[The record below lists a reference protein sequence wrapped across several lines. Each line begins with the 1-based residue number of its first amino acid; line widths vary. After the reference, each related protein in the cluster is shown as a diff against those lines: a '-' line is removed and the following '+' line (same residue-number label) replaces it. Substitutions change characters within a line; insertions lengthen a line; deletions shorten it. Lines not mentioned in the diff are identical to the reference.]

1 MQTSDIV
8 MDIGI
13 AFSGSEIVGP
23 AELSKRE
30 DENKKGGNSLPFPL
44 CRLANFSSAFYF
56 RVFPT
61 IWEPGTG

>member
-1 MQTSDIV
+1 

-30 DENKKGGNSLPFPL
+30 DENKTGGNSVPFPL
-44 CRLANFSSAFYF
+44 FRPVNFSSAFYY
-56 RVFPT
+56 RVFHN
-61 IWEPGTG
+61 I

>member
-1 MQTSDIV
+1 

-23 AELSKRE
+23 AELSKSE
-30 DENKKGGNSLPFPL
+30 DEDKTGGNSLPFPPF
-44 CRLANFSSAFYF
+44 RPANFSSAFYF

-61 IWEPGTG
+61 I

>member
-1 MQTSDIV
+1 

-13 AFSGSEIVGP
+13 AFSGSEIVWP

-61 IWEPGTG
+61 I